1 MKQNIRTQL
10 LIINTLALLVVFGTM
25 SAYLIG
31 TSTATLRGRLKD
43 EVQAFA
49 ALATPPIGDSY
60 NIYGSSG
67 TGKITDLVR
76 SYLEKNNTVTNAT
89 VVDLQGNV
97 LFQYK
102 KDTSLTV
109 TEQQASSF
117 EPVYMVNGGNL
128 TEVIVPYF
136 GASGAHSYSI
146 VYTISNDAINA
157 AIAKEARSLLI
168 FSVLSL
174 VITSAV
180 TFAAISYFILRPVR
194 KVSEQAAK
202 ISAGDLEQQISV
214 EGTNEIARLGQ
225 AVNAMADSLKAD
237 IIKLQELD
245 KVKNEFMAITSHN
258 LRTPLTIIN
267 GYLESIDMYDTVE
280 ELKKAIGRI
289 GESVTR
295 LDGFAEDVLT
305 ISRYELGE
313 GQSDKDTVNLRE
325 LLEKIADETKPAAEM
340 HELSFSCDITT
351 DASVLI
357 GKPYLRSAILNIVDN
372 AVKFTK
378 KGGSVSIAAS
388 EQNGIARIA
397 VTDTGIGIKESEI
410 PQLFTKFHRGTS
422 VTVYDYEGT
431 GIGLYA
437 SKIIIEE
444 AGGTITVETKEGQGS
459 TFTINLPIA
468 KQV

>member
-1 MKQNIRTQL
+1 
-10 LIINTLALLVVFGTM
+10 M
-25 SAYLIG
+25 SVYLIG
-31 TSTATLRGRLKD
+31 TSTTTLRGRLKS
-43 EVQAFA
+43 EVQSFA

-60 NIYGSSG
+60 NVYGNSG

-76 SYLEKNNTVTNAT
+76 SYLEKNNTITNASI
-89 VVDLQGNV
+89 VDLQGNV

-102 KDTSLTV
+102 KDTSLKV

-117 EPVYMVNGGNL
+117 EPTYVLDGGNL
-128 TEVIVPYF
+128 SEVIVPYF

-146 VYTISNDAINA
+146 VYTVSNDAINA
-157 AIAKEARSLLI
+157 AITKEARSLLV
-168 FSVLSL
+168 FSLLSL
-174 VITSAV
+174 LITSAV

-237 IIKLQELD
+237 IVKLQELD

-267 GYLESIDMYDTVE
+267 GYLESIDMYNTVE

-305 ISRYELGE
+305 ISKYELGE
-313 GQSDKDTVNLRE
+313 GKTNKDLVDVRE
-325 LLEKIADETKPAAEM
+325 LVQKICDEAKATAEM
-340 HELSFSCDITT
+340 HELTFESSLETN
-351 DASVLI
+351 AAVLI

-372 AVKFTK
+372 AIKFTK
-378 KGGSVSIAAS
+378 KGGTVRISAT
-388 EQNGIARIA
+388 EQNGIARVA
-397 VTDTGIGIKESEI
+397 VSDTGIGIKASEI

-468 KQV
+468 K